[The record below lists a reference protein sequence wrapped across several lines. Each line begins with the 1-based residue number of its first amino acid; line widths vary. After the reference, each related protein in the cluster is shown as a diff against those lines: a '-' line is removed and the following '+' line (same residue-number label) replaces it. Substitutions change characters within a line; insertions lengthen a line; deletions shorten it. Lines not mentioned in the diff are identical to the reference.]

1 MSAWLGV
8 SPLIGAGSLDGFAI
22 GALASG
28 ACFLAIAA
36 PRRARRRR
44 AFALSEDPPFGSG
57 SPDGWLCE
65 HVMAAEAFPADAER
79 LVEPDMPDVQPDGA
93 ERMGEE
99 GRAETMAVADQ
110 AGDGP
115 DQAFPASRGGRTA
128 GSHRSRHRRLG
139 GSIPGSEA
147 PRRRFGGASALRKA
161 AWPDNPLPAGTS
173 RHAAF
178 PDSAPCDDEVLGGA
192 RRSPELAFPDG
203 TFGSSRRPEVRGL
216 PRHAAPG
223 ISLSSRLSAGMST
236 LMTSLSATRAMLG
249 GAHG

>member
-36 PRRARRRR
+36 PRRAHRRR
-44 AFALSEDPPFGSG
+44 ALALDEGAAIGSG
-57 SPDGWLCE
+57 SHDGWLCE

-79 LVEPDMPDVQPDGA
+79 LVSPDRSDVHPDETGSTGA
-93 ERMGEE
+93 E
-99 GRAETMAVADQ
+99 GRAGRTGT
-110 AGDGP
+110 AGESLRR
-115 DQAFPASRGGRTA
+115 AFLASRGGRTS
-128 GSHRSRHRRLG
+128 GSYRSRHRRLG
-139 GSIPGSEA
+139 GSVPGGATSGRKFA
-147 PRRRFGGASALRKA
+147 GASALRKA

-173 RHAAF
+173 RHAA
-178 PDSAPCDDEVLGGA
+178 PPESAPHDDESRGSVRPA
-192 RRSPELAFPDG
+192 ELAFPDG
-203 TFGSSRRPEVRGL
+203 TFGNSRRPEVRNL

-223 ISLSSRLSAGMST
+223 ISLSSRLGAGMGT